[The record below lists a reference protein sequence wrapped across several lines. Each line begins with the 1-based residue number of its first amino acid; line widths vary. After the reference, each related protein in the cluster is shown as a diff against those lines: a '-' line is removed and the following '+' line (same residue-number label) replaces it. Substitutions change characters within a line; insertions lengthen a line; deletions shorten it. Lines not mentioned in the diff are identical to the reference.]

1 MAGWCTRRGTPG
13 GRRWGCWR
21 ACWTA
26 GPASPASWAS
36 APSPTTPWCPRSRE
50 IFESNPS
57 RSCRLM
63 GQRSFAHHAMVRA
76 LLCEMSESVPRI
88 RVVVAR
94 LARLVGHRQ
103 SLAHCAMARARE
115 REVYVHSRA
124 ISESVP
130 HIRVFMRALSR
141 EISESVPHIR
151 VVLARLARL
160 TGRPSFTHHA
170 MARARERSEIL
181 DARARERGTEIPESG
196 TSGPHTRSDV
206 DSPSYP
212 SHSCP
217 SHSYPSR
224 THGPF

>member
-1 MAGWCTRRGTPG
+1 MKPVDDIYIYIYSNMAGWCTRRGTPG
-13 GRRWGCWR
+13 GRRWVLEG
-21 ACWTA
+21 
-26 GPASPASWAS
+26 
-36 APSPTTPWCPRSRE
+36 
-50 IFESNPS
+50 
-57 RSCRLM
+57 
-63 GQRSFAHHAMVRA
+63 
-76 LLCEMSESVPRI
+76 LLDR
-88 RVVVAR
+88 RAR
-94 LARLVGHRQ
+94 LARLMRQ
-103 SLAHCAMARARE
+103 PSFAHYAMVRARE

-130 HIRVFMRALSR
+130 HIRVFLRALSR